1 MLAAM
6 AVLVTTSAK
15 VGRTALNKLL
25 WFADVAHFLQHGRTI
40 SGTVYVK
47 CDYGPAPCDIDAVR
61 HELIAR
67 GIVSEKII
75 KATPYRSFVY
85 KANDAAI
92 DANALEAVFAETE
105 LRTMRAVIG
114 ALRKQTVGYLSEM
127 SHQFEPWISSSY
139 GEEMDLSRACH
150 DDALREWLAKRKAIS
165 LC

>member
-85 KANDAAI
+85 KANDAAVSRTRKSPAASEVSAFSN
-92 DANALEAVFAETE
+92 DGQRLASRPAASNAARAEGWSFSDSTSVTKSGE
-105 LRTMRAVIG
+105 
-114 ALRKQTVGYLSEM
+114 RKNV
-127 SHQFEPWISSSY
+127 
-139 GEEMDLSRACH
+139 SRR
-150 DDALREWLAKRKAIS
+150 LP
-165 LC
+165 